1 MYPLTPMSF
10 IKIFIS
16 EAFSFAFPEVNS
28 IEPIV
33 SRTRSTYLRDKA
45 DTSLMIFVSRAF
57 AWLWA
62 VGKSKRKS
70 LICRLLT
77 LISFEN

>member
-16 EAFSFAFPEVNS
+16 EVFSFAFPEVNS

-45 DTSLMIFVSRAF
+45 DLSHDLCVQSICLVVGSR
-57 AWLWA
+57 
-62 VGKSKRKS
+62 
-70 LICRLLT
+70 
-77 LISFEN
+77 